1 MVGRMT
7 HRVII
12 LALISVLLSCVLSA
26 VYGGNGTE
34 AALDRAVL
42 AAEPVVRAIA
52 ERGPG
57 ALFDRQ
63 ERVELAALEGQS
75 ALFAL
80 LGAWSK
86 LSIGRLGLL
95 KLEVAARLP
104 WLIVTGI
111 GPAAL
116 YAVLARTWSG
126 MRAGFAVLWLMAL
139 PGWLDA
145 SVSATDAATLT
156 GAYLVTFALYLAS
169 LPRWRGKRSAHPRTW
184 TVMCA
189 VSVAI
194 GLAMSRAM
202 LGVLLLLYVDFM
214 LQNRA
219 LAERAEERG
228 LFMMPSALALSLAVA
243 PLAFVALNPALYGVP
258 PSVIV
263 AAAFAPI
270 DVQGFSLWQF
280 MLPALAVAGA
290 WLSHSVCLRFAPP
303 RFATLAQGAVIGIVL
318 ATRFV
323 T

>member
-12 LALISVLLSCVLSA
+12 LALISVLLSCLLST
-26 VYGGNGTE
+26 VYGGDGTQ
-34 AALDRAVL
+34 AALERAVL

-52 ERGPG
+52 ERGPA
-57 ALFDRQ
+57 ALFDR
-63 ERVELAALEGQS
+63 ETRVELTALDGQS
-75 ALFAL
+75 TLFAM

-111 GPAAL
+111 APAAL
-116 YAVLARTWSG
+116 YAIVARSWRS
-126 MRAGFAVLWLMAL
+126 MPAGLAVLWLIAL
-139 PGWLDA
+139 PGWVEA
-145 SVSATDAATLT
+145 SVSASDAATLA

-169 LPRWRGKRSAHPRTW
+169 LPRWRGQRSSHPQTW
-184 TVMCA
+184 TAMCA

-202 LGVLLLLYVDFM
+202 LGVLLLLYVDFT
-214 LQNRA
+214 LRNRA
-219 LAERAEERG
+219 QAQRAEERG
-228 LFMMPSALALSLAVA
+228 LFMMPSALACSLAAA
-243 PLAFVALNPALYGVP
+243 PIAFVALNPALYGVA

-270 DVQGFSLWQF
+270 DVRSFSLWQF

-290 WLSHSVCLRFAPP
+290 WLSRSVCLKFAPP
-303 RFATLAQGAVIGIVL
+303 RFATLAQCAVIAIVL